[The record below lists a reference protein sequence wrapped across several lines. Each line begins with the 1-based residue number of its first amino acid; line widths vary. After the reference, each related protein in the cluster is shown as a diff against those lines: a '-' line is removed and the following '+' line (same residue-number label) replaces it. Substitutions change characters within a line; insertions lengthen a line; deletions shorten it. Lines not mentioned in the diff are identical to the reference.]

1 MIRYLLFARILGIV
15 VLSFTASFLML
26 KGFLFIPVLFG
37 FCILALSVFL
47 YKDQQKTV
55 KRMEYLIESIH
66 YGDLSLF
73 YPSDSMTEDE
83 KALASSMNAA
93 LEALRSRLYSSVVAE
108 AETEAWQKLIRVLTH
123 EIMNSIAPVI
133 SLSETVAERATIN
146 GMNEKDYA
154 IMVQAMQTI
163 HRRSKGL
170 LDFVENYR
178 KLTRLPL
185 PTLRNFSVSALFD
198 DIRLLFPEKYRKREP
213 KPRSFVK
220 PEDLNLYADRIM
232 VEQVLI
238 NLLKNAIE
246 ACEESLSPQIIV
258 EAVQKNGM
266 VIISVIDNGSGIVP
280 EAIDKIF
287 VPFFTTKS
295 KGSGIGLSLCRQI
308 MNRHRG
314 SISLDSQVE
323 KGSSFVLRFP
333 IVTKRIL

>member
-1 MIRYLLFARILGIV
+1 MRYWLFVRIGGIV
-15 VLSFTASFLML
+15 LLSFIASFLIL
-26 KGFLFIPVLFG
+26 KGLLFVPVMLG
-37 FCILALSVFL
+37 FCILALSVSL
-47 YKDQQKTV
+47 YKDQQKTI
-55 KRMEYLIESIH
+55 KRMKYLIESVH

-73 YPSDSMTEDE
+73 YPSDSMTKDE
-83 KALASSMNAA
+83 KALVSSMNEA
-93 LEALRSRLYSSVVAE
+93 LEALRSRLYNSVVAE

-146 GMNEKDYA
+146 GMNENDYA

-178 KLTRLPL
+178 KLTRLPS
-185 PTLRNFSVSALFD
+185 PTLRNFSLSALFD
-198 DIRLLFPEKYRKREP
+198 DIRLLFPE
-213 KPRSFVK
+213 RSDILFFQVK

-246 ACEESLSPQIIV
+246 ACEEALSPLIEV
-258 EAVQKNGM
+258 EAVRKNSM
-266 VIISVIDNGSGIVP
+266 IIISVTDNGCGIVP
-280 EAIDKIF
+280 EAIDRVF

-295 KGSGIGLSLCRQI
+295 KGSGIGLSLCRQV
-308 MNRHRG
+308 MNRHGG
-314 SISLDSQVE
+314 SISVDSQVE
-323 KGSSFVLRFP
+323 KGTSFVLRFP
-333 IVTKRIL
+333 IVAKRIL

>member
-26 KGFLFIPVLFG
+26 KGFLFIPALFG

-93 LEALRSRLYSSVVAE
+93 LEALRSRLYNSVVAE

-146 GMNEKDYA
+146 GMNERDYA

-178 KLTRLPL
+178 QLTRLPL

-198 DIRLLFPEKYRKREP
+198 DIRLLFPEKSDILFFR
-213 KPRSFVK
+213 VK

-246 ACEESLSPQIIV
+246 ACEESLSPQIVV
-258 EAVQKNGM
+258 EAVQ
-266 VIISVIDNGSGIVP
+266 ISVIDNGSGIVP
-280 EAIDKIF
+280 EAIDKVF

-308 MNRHRG
+308 MNRHGG

>member
-15 VLSFTASFLML
+15 VLSFTASFLKL

-93 LEALRSRLYSSVVAE
+93 LEALRSRLYNSVVAE

-146 GMNEKDYA
+146 GMNERDYA

-178 KLTRLPL
+178 QLTRLPL

-198 DIRLLFPEKYRKREP
+198 D
-213 KPRSFVK
+213 
-220 PEDLNLYADRIM
+220 IM

-246 ACEESLSPQIIV
+246 ACEESLSPQIVV
-258 EAVQKNGM
+258 EAVQKAGM

-280 EAIDKIF
+280 EAIDKVF

-308 MNRHRG
+308 MNRHGG

>member
-1 MIRYLLFARILGIV
+1 MIRCWLFMRILGIA
-15 VLSFTASFLML
+15 VLSLTASFMLL
-26 KGFLFIPVLFG
+26 KGLLFIPVLLG
-37 FCILALSVFL
+37 ICMLAISVSL
-47 YKDQQKTV
+47 YKDQRKSV
-55 KRMEYLIESIH
+55 KRMENLIESIH
-66 YGDLSLF
+66 YGDLNLF
-73 YPSDSMTEDE
+73 YPSDSMPEDE
-83 KALASSMNAA
+83 KVLASSMNAA
-93 LEALRSRLYSSVVAE
+93 LEALRSRLYNSVVAE

-133 SLSETVAERATIN
+133 SLSETVTERAAMN
-146 GMNEKDYA
+146 GMNENDYA

-198 DIRLLFPEKYRKREP
+198 DIRLLFPDK
-213 KPRSFVK
+213 SDVLLFNVK
-220 PEDLNLYADRIM
+220 PEDLSLYADRIM

-246 ACEESLSPQIIV
+246 ACEEVLSPRIEI
-258 EAVQKNGM
+258 EAIQKAGM
-266 VIISVIDNGSGIVP
+266 VLITVIDNGSGIVP
-280 EAIDKIF
+280 EAIDKVF

-308 MNRHRG
+308 MNRHGG
-314 SISLDSQVE
+314 SISVTSQVE
-323 KGSSFVLRFP
+323 RGTTFVLRFP
-333 IVTKRIL
+333 IVMKRIL

>member
-26 KGFLFIPVLFG
+26 KGFLFIPALFV

-108 AETEAWQKLIRVLTH
+108 AETEAWQKLIRVLPH

-198 DIRLLFPEKYRKREP
+198 DIRLLFPEK
-213 KPRSFVK
+213 SDILFFHVK

>member
-26 KGFLFIPVLFG
+26 KGFLFIPALFG

-170 LDFVENYR
+170 LDF
-178 KLTRLPL
+178 
-185 PTLRNFSVSALFD
+185 D
-198 DIRLLFPEKYRKREP
+198 DIRLLFSEK
-213 KPRSFVK
+213 SDILFFHVK